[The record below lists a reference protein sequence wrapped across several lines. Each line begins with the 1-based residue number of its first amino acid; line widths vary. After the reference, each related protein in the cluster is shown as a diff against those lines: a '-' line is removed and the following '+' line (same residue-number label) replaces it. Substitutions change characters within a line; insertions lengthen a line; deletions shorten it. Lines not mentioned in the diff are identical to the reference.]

1 MHLAQ
6 RQSALSFTDNA
17 ISRQFFGYLLGFAI
31 NVKAHLS
38 IGRSLLLPLLRIPS
52 HPGIKAIVFGEARAW
67 RAWGLGFSLA
77 RNLGWRRSRMALQLK
92 ILLVFSLLQDRN
104 PDITETPV
112 GLNTLDYLSN

>member
-52 HPGIKAIVFGEARAW
+52 HPGIKAIALMDFGHGLPVGVAGWVWVFGSVLVSPRTEASI
-67 RAWGLGFSLA
+67 SLNNIP
-77 RNLGWRRSRMALQLK
+77 NLPGRS
-92 ILLVFSLLQDRN
+92 SLLK
-104 PDITETPV
+104 
-112 GLNTLDYLSN
+112 